1 MRTPDVPTACKLAM
15 AWLHCGSAARAG
27 PGATAARVTVLEAV
41 NSAQPDRY
49 FRRAANPGRAMDMG
63 NSSGT
68 RFASLSASSYST

>member
-1 MRTPDVPTACKLAM
+1 MNAKEIPTAEGMAL
-15 AWLHCGSAARAG
+15 AWLNCGSVRNSRAG
-27 PGATAARVTVLEAV
+27 TAAASVTVLRAL
-41 NSAQPDRY
+41 NSAEPGRY